1 MKTNKQTKKK
11 LPNNQLNSHNL
22 LHFIRVCATSC
33 TCIQIFF
40 FLNNEQITRSC
51 KNVDN
56 LLFIHFPSTHRD
68 DLSADSH
75 RFMASVTHIVTICTQ
90 STYFTWNKSFQHSTL
105 FTQSGLPMVHSLHI
119 FYVLVCVCV
128 ALSSLAR
135 IWGESSTTH
144 SLPVLFFF
152 LKRKLAP
159 AC

>member
-22 LHFIRVCATSC
+22 LHFIHVCATSC
-33 TCIQIFF
+33 TCIQIF

-75 RFMASVTHIVTICTQ
+75 WFMASVTHIVTICTQ

-119 FYVLVCVCV
+119 FMYWCVCVCV
-128 ALSSLAR
+128 WLYPRLR
-135 IWGESSTTH
+135 GFGEKVQP
-144 SLPVLFFF
+144 LIPCLCFFF
-152 LKRKLAP
+152 F
-159 AC
+159 

>member
-33 TCIQIFF
+33 TCIQIF

-119 FYVLVCVCV
+119 FMCWCVCVCGFI
-128 ALSSLAR
+128 LACEDLGR
-135 IWGESSTTH
+135 KFNH
-144 SLPVLFFF
+144 SVPACAFFF
-152 LKRKLAP
+152 
-159 AC
+159 